1 MPSSLLSYQKTGD
14 KGFLD
19 SSNVLLL
26 TMLSSSLPVER
37 DLARGSG
44 AGTRHRLSLNEVGQ

>member
-26 TMLSSSLPVER
+26 TMLSL
-37 DLARGSG
+37 G
-44 AGTRHRLSLNEVGQ
+44 AYPQVCLWREIWPGEVGLGPDTSDCP

>member
-26 TMLSSSLPVER
+26 TMLSL
-37 DLARGSG
+37 G
-44 AGTRHRLSLNEVGQ
+44 AYPQVCLWREIWPGEVGLGPDTDCP